1 MTVADHNHLDVL
13 DVGVEIDGDEIVRGV
28 SFSLADGE
36 IGSLLGPSGCGKTT
50 LLRTIAGFLAPA
62 SGEIRLRGKVIA
74 AVGRV
79 LPPERRRIGMVFQD
93 LALFPHLTVR
103 DNVAFGIRKQA
114 GGVVE
119 KRVSE
124 LLALV
129 NLADHAS
136 KYPHELSGGQQQRIA
151 LVRAMAPKPAVL
163 LLDEPFSGQDLEL
176 REQLAREVRAVLRH
190 DGVTALLVTHDQFEA
205 FAFADVVGVMNQGR
219 LHQWDSGFNLYH
231 RPADRFVADF
241 IGHGIFIPGTILDDG
256 RLQTEIGALDGE
268 LTESYPAG
276 TPVELLLRPDDI
288 LHDDHSETT
297 ATVEAKAFR
306 GADHLYTLRLDS
318 GASVLCHAPSHHN
331 HRIGER
337 IGIRMDLKHLA
348 IFPLDQRR
356 SGTR

>member
-1 MTVADHNHLDVL
+1 MTGRVDKHLDVS
-13 DVGVEIDGDEIVRGV
+13 DVSVQIDGEPIVRGA

-50 LLRTIAGFLAPA
+50 LLRTIAGFLRPTA
-62 SGEIRLRGKVIA
+62 GEIKLRGKNIA
-74 AVGRV
+74 GADRI

-103 DNVAFGIRKQA
+103 GNVAFGIRKQPI
-114 GGVVE
+114 GSIE
-119 KRVSE
+119 RRVSE
-124 LLALV
+124 LLDLV
-129 NLADHAS
+129 NLSDHAN
-136 KYPHELSGGQQQRIA
+136 KYPHELSGGQQQRVA
-151 LVRAMAPKPAVL
+151 LVRAIAPKPDVL

-190 DGVTALLVTHDQFEA
+190 DSVTALLVTHDQFEA
-205 FAFADVVGVMNQGR
+205 FAFADIVGVMNLGK

-231 RPADRFVADF
+231 RPMDRFVADF
-241 IGHGIFIPGTILDDG
+241 IGHGIFIPGTIVAGQQLK
-256 RLQTEIGALDGE
+256 TEIGVLDGE
-268 LTESYPAG
+268 LTDSYPEG
-276 TPVELLLRPDDI
+276 TAVELLLRPDDI
-288 LHDDHSETT
+288 LHDDDSETT

-331 HRIGER
+331 HRIGEK

-348 IFPLDQRR
+348 VFPVSQD
-356 SGTR
+356 

>member
-1 MTVADHNHLDVL
+1 MTDVREKHLDVA
-13 DVGVEIDGDEIVRGV
+13 DVSVQIDGEPIVRGA
-28 SFSLADGE
+28 SFTLADGE

-50 LLRTIAGFLAPA
+50 LLRTIAGFLRPTTG
-62 SGEIRLRGKVIA
+62 SISLRGKLIA
-74 AVGRV
+74 GNQGI

-103 DNVAFGIRKQA
+103 GNVAFGIRRQA
-114 GGVVE
+114 TGAIE
-119 KRVSE
+119 NRVND

-129 NLADHAS
+129 NLSDHAN
-136 KYPHELSGGQQQRIA
+136 KYPHELSGGQQQRVA
-151 LVRAMAPKPAVL
+151 LIRAMAPKPDVL

-205 FAFADVVGVMNQGR
+205 FAFADVVGVMNLGR

-241 IGHGIFIPGTILDDG
+241 IGHGIFIPGTIISRE
-256 RLQTEIGALDGE
+256 RLETEIGVLDGE
-268 LTESYPAG
+268 LTESFPIG
-276 TPVELLLRPDDI
+276 TKVDLLLRPDDI
-288 LHDDHSETT
+288 LHDDHSCTT
-297 ATVEAKAFR
+297 ASVEAKAFR

-318 GASVLCHAPSHHN
+318 GANVLCHAPSHHN
-331 HRIGER
+331 HKIGER

-348 IFPLDQRR
+348 VFPAK
-356 SGTR
+356 